1 MLYTPDVKITFLG
14 TGTSHG
20 IPMIGCSCDVCVSE
34 NPKNKRTRCSV
45 WIEEQ
50 DTSILIDTA
59 TDFRTQALRE
69 GIHDIDA
76 VLLTHAHAD
85 HVHGLDDI
93 RAFTYRHPIP
103 VYGNAPTIDEVTQ
116 RFAYIFTET
125 QEGGGKPKIDLHT
138 VSRPF
143 HVGPVRIVP
152 VPITHGEL
160 SILGFRIGDFV
171 YLTDCS
177 GIPEESYAYLQN
189 IDVAV
194 IGALRYRPHE
204 THYSVSQAVAEI
216 EKISPRRAYLTHLC
230 HRLEHETLLRELP
243 RHIRP
248 AWDGLTLF
256 V

>member
-1 MLYTPDVKITFLG
+1 
-14 TGTSHG
+14 
-20 IPMIGCSCDVCVSE
+20 MIGCSCDVCTSE

-50 DTSILIDTA
+50 DTSIIIDTA
-59 TDFRTQALRE
+59 TDFRSQALRE
-69 GIHDIDA
+69 GVYDVHA

-93 RAFTYRHPIP
+93 RSFTYKHPVP
-103 VYGNAPTIDEVTQ
+103 FYGNIPTIDEVRQ
-116 RFAYIFTET
+116 RFQYIFADT
-125 QEGGGKPKIDLHT
+125 QIGGGKPKISLHY
-138 VSRPF
+138 VSEPF
-143 HVGPVRIVP
+143 QVGSVHIVP
-152 VPITHGEL
+152 VPIMHGSL
-160 SILGFRIGDFV
+160 PILGFRIGGFA

-177 GIPEESYAYLQN
+177 GIPEESYGLLHD

-216 EKISPRRAYLTHLC
+216 EKIAPRRAYLTHLC
-230 HRLEHETLLRELP
+230 HRLEHEKLLQELP
-243 RHIRP
+243 DHIRP